1 MKNSTATIL
10 ILVAVGLFF
19 TFTNPQYAVV
29 QNLRA
34 EADEYQ
40 KVLDGAAAISETTEE
55 IQGKYA
61 DIPKA
66 EIGRLNKV
74 LPDSVDTVRLA
85 LDLDGIAAR
94 YGISIRRV
102 EVDKQLDKIQGLLPK
117 KLHII
122 KATKEDF
129 IRNIKDKNES
139 MLEIVKTSIVLFNPL
154 RTVFAIPIGVLFVPR
169 VLRTLNLLLKICET
183 YSFVE
188 LLP

>member
-102 EVDKQLDKIQGLLPK
+102 EVDKQLEDNAGAINIGDSGSTYEKVNISFSFFSNYSNFTKLLADLERSLRITNVKLVSFQPNDTGLYEHKI
-117 KLHII
+117 
-122 KATKEDF
+122 
-129 IRNIKDKNES
+129 S
-139 MLEIVKTSIVLFNPL
+139 V
-154 RTVFAIPIGVLFVPR
+154 
-169 VLRTLNLLLKICET
+169 ET
-183 YSFVE
+183 YW
-188 LLP
+188 LK